1 METRKFGWILE
12 ETDSPWTPIPGSW
25 SKATEV
31 EECGLI
37 HLENE
42 LPVAQR
48 NDGRKG

>member
-1 METRKFGWILE
+1 LDGFWRKQIP
-12 ETDSPWTPIPGSW
+12 PWTPIPGSW
-25 SKATEV
+25 SRATEV